1 MLIPSLKDSVFPV
14 SYKGY
19 NVFFFEAKRMYVNL
33 KIRFGIWF
41 NEEKIQNSSKKNK
54 IYLGIV
60 LL

>member
-41 NEEKIQNSSKKNK
+41 NEEKIQNSSKKTK
-54 IYLGIV
+54 FI
-60 LL
+60 